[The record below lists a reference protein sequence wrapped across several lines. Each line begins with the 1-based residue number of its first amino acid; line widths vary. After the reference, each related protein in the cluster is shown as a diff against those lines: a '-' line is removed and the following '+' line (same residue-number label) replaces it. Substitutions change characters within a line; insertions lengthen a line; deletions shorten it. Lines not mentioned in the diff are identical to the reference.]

1 MNLVA
6 KKIILSSLVTVGWIG
21 VYFYLNQL
29 FGANSF
35 SSLRPWVL
43 FFVFAAVL
51 NASLAFIALLRNPL
65 IFALNAL
72 GTPVII
78 ALLSGNSRMTLAL
91 MILALGTLSIY
102 AFAKY
107 LTESV
112 SLRVFSVSYRH
123 IGFSALASVA
133 ALTVVL
139 LSIFGAASA
148 DNVSSK
154 AVDAI
159 WPYVQKMSPQFNS
172 DLTVDEYLTKEIQ
185 DQGIQR
191 PSRQMLEEGR
201 RQFNEQFKIEV
212 NGDQKVSDIGKAYVS
227 GQVSDIV
234 DEGNIGKALPLLIF
248 LTLLVLIPFIKLV
261 YAAATWVLYL
271 ILKQSKFITIGETQI
286 NAKKILI

>member
-1 MNLVA
+1 MNPIA
-6 KKIILSSLVTVGWIG
+6 KKIILSSLAAVGWIG
-21 VYFYLNQL
+21 IYFYLNQL
-29 FGANSF
+29 FGVSSF
-35 SSLRPWVL
+35 NSLRPWLL
-43 FFVFAAVL
+43 FLVFAAVL
-51 NASLAFIALLRNPL
+51 NASLAFIAIFRNPL

-72 GTPVII
+72 GIPVII

-107 LTESV
+107 LTESI

-154 AVDAI
+154 AVNAI
-159 WPYVQKMSPQFNS
+159 WPYVQKMSPQFSS

-201 RQFNEQFKIEV
+201 RQFSEQFKVEV
-212 NGDQKVSDIGKAYVS
+212 SGDQKVSDIGKAYVS
-227 GQVSDIV
+227 GQVSGIV
-234 DEGNIGKALPLLIF
+234 DEGNIGKALPWLIF
-248 LTLLVLIPFIKLV
+248 LTLLILIPFIKLA
-261 YAAATWVLYL
+261 YAAVTWVLYC
-271 ILKQSKFITIGETQI
+271 ILRQSKFITIEETQI